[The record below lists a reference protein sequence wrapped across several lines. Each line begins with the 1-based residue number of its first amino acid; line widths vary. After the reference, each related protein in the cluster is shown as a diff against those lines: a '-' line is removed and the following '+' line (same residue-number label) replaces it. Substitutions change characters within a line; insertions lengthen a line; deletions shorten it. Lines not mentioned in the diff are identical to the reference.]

1 MSPRDTL
8 LALCVVLVW
17 GVNFVVI
24 KLGLEGMPP
33 LLLGAL
39 RFCLVAFPAI
49 LFIKPPKIPMRQ
61 VLLYGLTISFAQF
74 AFLFCSLKF
83 GMPAGLASII
93 LQSQAFFTVI
103 LGAVLMKEKIL
114 TNQYV
119 AVLVAIVGMV
129 ILTQGSMQA
138 GDVAHIPLFSFLLIM
153 LAALSWATGNIVNKS
168 IMQTAPQTPILSL
181 VVWSGLVPIVPFFL
195 SSWLFEGVE
204 AMAIGL
210 QNIQLSNILALMYL
224 AFVATMIGYGLW
236 GYLLSRYPTNK
247 VAPLSLLVPVVGL
260 ITAVWAF
267 DERLSLLQIIGAF
280 MMMLAMLINT
290 FGSRLQLKRLLRKA
304 GG

>member
-1 MSPRDTL
+1 MSFRDTL

-33 LLLGAL
+33 LLLGGL

-49 LFIKPPKIPMRQ
+49 LFIKPPKIPVRQ
-61 VLLYGLTISFAQF
+61 LLLYGLMISFGQF
-74 AFLFCSLKF
+74 AFLFCALKF

-93 LQSQAFFTVI
+93 LQSQAFFTVL
-103 LGAVLMKEKIL
+103 LGAILMKEKVL

-119 AVLVAIVGMV
+119 AVVVAIIGMAV
-129 ILTQGSMQA
+129 LVKGSMQA
-138 GDVAHIPLFSFLLIM
+138 GEVVSVPLMSFVLIM
-153 LAALSWATGNIVNKS
+153 LAALCWACGNIVNKN
-168 IMQTAPQTPILSL
+168 IMQKAPQTPVLSL
-181 VVWSGLVPIVPFFL
+181 VVWSGLVPIVPFFI
-195 SSWLFEGVE
+195 SSWLFEGGE
-204 AMAIGL
+204 AMVAGL
-210 QNIQLSNILALMYL
+210 VNIHLSNILALMYL

-267 DERLSLLQIIGAF
+267 DERLSLLQIVGALIV
-280 MMMLAMLINT
+280 MVAMLINT
-290 FGSRLQLKRLLRKA
+290 FGSRLQLKRLLA
-304 GG
+304 

>member
-1 MSPRDTL
+1 MSFRDTL

-24 KLGLEGMPP
+24 KLGLDGMPP
-33 LLLGAL
+33 LLLGGL

-49 LFIKPPKIPMRQ
+49 LFIKPPKIPVRQ
-61 VLLYGLTISFAQF
+61 LLLYGLMISFGQF
-74 AFLFCSLKF
+74 AFLFCALKF

-93 LQSQAFFTVI
+93 LQSQAFFTVL
-103 LGAVLMKEKIL
+103 LGAILMKEKVL

-119 AVLVAIVGMV
+119 AVVVAIIGMAV
-129 ILTQGSMQA
+129 LVKGSMQA
-138 GDVAHIPLFSFLLIM
+138 GEVVSVPLMSFVLIM
-153 LAALSWATGNIVNKS
+153 LAALCWACGNIVNKN
-168 IMQTAPQTPILSL
+168 IMQKAPQTPVLSL
-181 VVWSGLVPIVPFFL
+181 VVWSGLVPIVPFFI
-195 SSWLFEGVE
+195 SSWLFEGGE
-204 AMAIGL
+204 AMVAGL
-210 QNIQLSNILALMYL
+210 VNIHLSNILALMYL

-267 DERLSLLQIIGAF
+267 DERLSLLQIVGALIV
-280 MMMLAMLINT
+280 MVAMLINT
-290 FGSRLQLKRLLRKA
+290 FGSRLQLKRLLA
-304 GG
+304 